1 MTKPLSSLTARLSA
15 RLRQSARRFSA
26 RTSGSVTI
34 EGIFIIPVMALGMTG
49 FYAFWDAYKTQ
60 NVVQKAAYSVSDMLS
75 REMIPATP
83 AFIDGL
89 DRTLEYLIGSD
100 VRIRVTSVRRV
111 ANGPLGLQGLDV
123 LWSYSPGN
131 VMLPLTEATLTEVEP
146 DIPMMAVGSNM
157 VVFEVSVPYSPV
169 TEILELDTIR
179 ETVAMRPRFLPTLCM
194 TGVVC

>member
-1 MTKPLSSLTARLSA
+1 MMRLLSAVPA
-15 RLRQSARRFSA
+15 RLRRAARRFAA
-26 RTSGSVTI
+26 RTSGSMTV
-34 EGIFIIPVMALGMTG
+34 EALFIVPVMMLGMTG

-60 NVVQKAAYSVSDMLS
+60 NVVQKAAYAVSDMLS

-89 DRTLEYLIGSD
+89 DRTLEYLVGSD
-100 VRIRVTSVRRV
+100 VRVRVTSIRRT
-111 ANGPLGLQGLDV
+111 ADGPLGLQGLDV

-131 VMLPLTEATLTEVEP
+131 VMLPLTEATLTEVET